1 MTSNT
6 YQEIVVS
13 HELANLFR
21 TRQEIHITK
30 KVMQISDVCSTSKV
44 STGKKKWAKK
54 EDKTFNQALLAL
66 PTYYYPRQGY
76 LLCLDSL

>member
-1 MTSNT
+1 MLN
-6 YQEIVVS
+6 I
-13 HELANLFR
+13 
-21 TRQEIHITK
+21 K
-30 KVMQISDVCSTSKV
+30 SKHWQ
-44 STGKKKWAKK
+44 KKKWAKK